1 MSLQQV
7 QMNEAINE
15 QQNTE
20 EELQAVHYRTMSPEE
35 IDGLKERVESVK
47 KEFESY
53 RYRLDIDQDMMNR
66 YFDFI
71 KNEAKFDGKDCL
83 GLPKVHE
90 ALEDCVKEGN
100 KVVMGGR
107 PQYTLSNMHL
117 EALYYYL
124 TKVTGAGLQEATR
137 LKELLDP
144 ILDSLSRA
152 VVRRNTLQS
161 FLEKA
166 EAKLHGIIDPDEN
179 IDPTYEENVQ
189 GE

>member
-1 MSLQQV
+1 MSLQQE
-7 QMNEAINE
+7 QINE
-15 QQNTE
+15 QNIQGGDLE
-20 EELQAVHYRTMSPEE
+20 PVQYRTMSAEE
-35 IDGLKERVESVK
+35 IQLLKDRVETVK
-47 KEFESY
+47 KEFETY
-53 RYRLDIDQDMMNR
+53 KYKLDVDQALMNR

-71 KNEAKFDGKDCL
+71 INDAKFDGKDCL

-100 KVVMGGR
+100 KIIMGGR

-117 EALYYYL
+117 EAIYYYL
-124 TKVTGAGLQEATR
+124 TKVTGQGLEQANK

-144 ILDSLSRA
+144 VLESLSRA
-152 VVRRNTLQS
+152 VVRRNTLQA
-161 FLEKA
+161 FLERA

-179 IDPTYEENVQ
+179 IDPNYEEDVE

>member
-1 MSLQQV
+1 MSLQQEQMHGQNAEQEENDLKPV
-7 QMNEAINE
+7 Q
-15 QQNTE
+15 
-20 EELQAVHYRTMSPEE
+20 YRTMTIEE
-35 IDGLKERVESVK
+35 IESLKERVDSVK

-53 RYRLDIDQDMMNR
+53 RYRLDVDQRMMDR

-71 KNEAKFDGKDCL
+71 VTKAKFDGKDCL
-83 GLPKVHE
+83 GLPKVYE
-90 ALEDCVKEGN
+90 ALKESEKEGM
-100 KVVMGGR
+100 KVIMGGR

-124 TKVTGAGLQEATR
+124 TKVTGAGLEEANA

-144 ILDSLSRA
+144 VLDSLSRA

-179 IDPTYEENVQ
+179 IDPDYEENAT

>member
-1 MSLQQV
+1 MSLQQE
-7 QMNEAINE
+7 QINE
-15 QQNTE
+15 RNDQETDLPIVQHRKMSTE
-20 EELQAVHYRTMSPEE
+20 EIQA
-35 IDGLKERVESVK
+35 LKDRVESVK
-47 KEFESY
+47 KEFETY
-53 RYRLDIDQDMMNR
+53 KYKLDVDQDLMNR

-71 KNEAKFDGKDCL
+71 RIDAKFDGKDCL
-83 GLPKVHE
+83 GLPKVYQ

-100 KVVMGGR
+100 KVIMGGR

-117 EALYYYL
+117 EAIYYYL
-124 TKVTGAGLQEATR
+124 TKVTGQGLEQANK

-144 ILDSLSRA
+144 VLESLSRA

-179 IDPTYEENVQ
+179 IDPNYEEDVE

>member
-7 QMNEAINE
+7 QTNDNNQE
-15 QQNTE
+15 QSGTE
-20 EELQAVHYRTMSPEE
+20 DVLPEVQHRRMTIEE
-35 IDGLKERVESVK
+35 IESLKKKVDETK
-47 KEFESY
+47 KEFENY
-53 RYRLDIDQDMMNR
+53 RYKLDVDQNMMDR
-66 YFDFI
+66 YFEFI

-83 GLPKVHE
+83 GLPKVYE
-90 ALEDCVKEGN
+90 ALQECVKDGN

-117 EALYYYL
+117 EAIYYYL
-124 TKVTGAGLQEATR
+124 TKVTGQGLEEANR

-179 IDPTYEENVQ
+179 IDPEYEENVQ

>member
-7 QMNEAINE
+7 QTNESVDT
-15 QQNTE
+15 QNSGE
-20 EELQAVHYRTMSPEE
+20 EELQAVQYRRMSPEE
-35 IDGLKERVESVK
+35 IEGLKQRVEDVK

-53 RYRLDIDQDMMNR
+53 RYKLDVDQDMMNR

-71 KNEAKFDGKDCL
+71 MNDAKFDGKDCL
-83 GLPKVHE
+83 GLPKVYE
-90 ALEDCVKEGN
+90 ALEECVREGN
-100 KVVMGGR
+100 KIVMGGR

-117 EALYYYL
+117 EAIYYYL
-124 TKVTGAGLQEATR
+124 TKVTGQGLKEASS

-179 IDPTYEENVQ
+179 IDPEYEENVQ

>member
-7 QMNEAINE
+7 QTNDTINE
-15 QQNTE
+15 QENNGGD
-20 EELQAVHYRTMSPEE
+20 LQLVQYRKMSQEE
-35 IDGLKERVESVK
+35 IQGLKDRVESVK
-47 KEFESY
+47 KEFETY
-53 RYRLDIDQDMMNR
+53 RYKLDVDQAMMDR

-71 KNEAKFDGKDCL
+71 TNEAKFDGKDCL
-83 GLPKVHE
+83 GLPKVYE
-90 ALEDCVKEGN
+90 ALQDCVKEGN
-100 KVVMGGR
+100 KTVMGGR

-179 IDPTYEENVQ
+179 IDPEYEENAQ
-189 GE
+189 EQ